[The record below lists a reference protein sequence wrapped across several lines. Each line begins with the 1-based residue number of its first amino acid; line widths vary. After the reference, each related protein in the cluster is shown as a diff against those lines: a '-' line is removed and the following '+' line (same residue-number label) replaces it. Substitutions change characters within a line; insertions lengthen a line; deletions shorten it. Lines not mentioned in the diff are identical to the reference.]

1 MRYVVGVDVG
11 GTNVVV
17 GTLAEDGTSL
27 RGLMTEPTHLD
38 GGPDATVSQITRLVL
53 ASLTATREELGSDT
67 EIIGVGIGSPG
78 PLDTESGTVLL
89 TPNLRWTNMPLRDR
103 VSSAVGLPASLDND
117 ANCAVLGEWW
127 CGAARGG
134 RVVVGLT
141 IGTGIGGGI
150 VLDGEIFH
158 GASGVAGE
166 IGHATIDQTGRLC
179 NCGNYGCLEAYA
191 SGPAIARRALEG
203 LEAGAPSRLPEYVGG
218 DLSRITA
225 QTVSEAARDGDT
237 FCLDVIRETALFLGG
252 AIANLVNIFN
262 PDTVVICG
270 GVTLAG
276 NHLFEPLYNQVRRR
290 AFAPAVGA
298 CKIVA
303 GALPGTAGVYGAVAS
318 FNAQTRAKA

>member
-1 MRYVVGVDVG
+1 MSYVVGVDVG

-17 GTLAEDGTSL
+17 GTVPEDGRNL
-27 RGLMTEPTHLD
+27 YGKMTEPTD
-38 GGPDATVSQITRLVL
+38 INGGPDAVVNQITKLVL
-53 ASLTATREELGSDT
+53 ASLASARKELGNDI

-78 PLDTESGTVLL
+78 PLDTESGTVLM
-89 TPNLRWTNMPLRDR
+89 TPNLGWTNMPLRDR
-103 VSSAVGLPASLDND
+103 VSKAVGLPATLDND

-127 CGAARGG
+127 RGAAQGG
-134 RVVVGLT
+134 EVVLGLT

-166 IGHATIDQTGRLC
+166 IGHATIDQTGRRC

-191 SGPAIARRALEG
+191 SGPAIARRTLEG
-203 LEAGAPSRLPEYVGG
+203 LEAGAPSKLPEYVGG
-218 DLSRITA
+218 DLARITA
-225 QTVSEAARDGDT
+225 RTVSEAARDGDT
-237 FCLDVIRETALFLGG
+237 FCLDVIRETAHFLGG

-276 NHLFEPLYNQVRRR
+276 DHLFEPLYNQVRRR
-290 AFAPAVGA
+290 AFAPAVEA
-298 CKIVA
+298 CRIVA
-303 GALPGTAGVYGAVAS
+303 GTLPGTAGVYGAVAS
-318 FNAQTRAKA
+318 FNAQTRARE